1 MRHVAITGLGLV
13 SALGDDLAAAWPRR
27 IAGAPG
33 IARISR
39 FDPTGS
45 PVQLAAQVPDRQLAA
60 DPAWSERARRA
71 RFGTRLFIR
80 ACAEAASQARLADR
94 FHAPARI
101 GVVGGASVNYLHL
114 GRLRDA
120 WRCRDA
126 DGTFDPG
133 QYDID
138 SHPAED
144 FARRQGD
151 EFAAAAAEVLG
162 AQGPRAVIDT
172 ACASSA
178 HAIAEGARLIRRG
191 QADVVVAGGGCALV
205 QPIGLLA
212 FARIGALTTGA
223 DPARA
228 SRPFDRDRN
237 GFVMGEAGAALVL
250 ENLEAA
256 HRRGAPVL
264 AELAG
269 WGSTTTAAS
278 LTDPSADGRVE
289 GPAMSL
295 ALIDAGIGPD
305 VVDYVAAHGTSTPR
319 NDATETLAIKHAL
332 GARAAKVAVSSCKGQ
347 LGHTLAAAGA
357 CNVVLAA
364 MAVARGEVP
373 PTTGYHTPD
382 PACDLD
388 YVPGRGRRMAV
399 HVALANAFA
408 FGGHNV
414 SIALRAPDW
423 STS

>member
-1 MRHVAITGLGLV
+1 MRRVAITGLGLV
-13 SALGDDLAAAWPRR
+13 SALGDDLATAWPRLM
-27 IAGAPG
+27 AGAPG
-33 IARISR
+33 ISRISR

-45 PVQLAAQVPDRQLAA
+45 SIQLAAQVSDSQLTPDPR
-60 DPAWSERARRA
+60 WGERARRA
-71 RFGTRLFIR
+71 RLGTRLFVR
-80 ACAEAASQARLADR
+80 ACEEAARQARLSDA
-94 FHAPARI
+94 FHPPARI
-101 GVVGGASVNYLHL
+101 GIVGGARVNYLHL

-120 WRCRDA
+120 WRCRGA
-126 DGTFDPG
+126 DGAFEPG
-133 QYDID
+133 LYEIEN
-138 SHPAED
+138 HPRED

-151 EFAAAAAEVLG
+151 EFAAAVAEVLG

-178 HAIAEGARLIRRG
+178 HAIAEATRLVRRG
-191 QADVVVAGGGCALV
+191 QADVAVAGGGCALV

-212 FARIGALTTGA
+212 FARIGALTTCV

-228 SRPFDRDRN
+228 SRPFDRDRD
-237 GFVMGEAGAALVL
+237 GFVMGEGGAAVVL
-250 ENLEAA
+250 EELESAR
-256 HRRGAPVL
+256 RRGARVL

-278 LTDPSADGRVE
+278 LTDPSVDGRIE
-289 GPAMSL
+289 GRAMSI
-295 ALIDAGIGPD
+295 ALQDAGVDAG

-319 NDATETLAIKHAL
+319 NDVTETLAIKHAL
-332 GARAAKVAVSSCKGQ
+332 GRHAAEIAVSSPKGQ

-364 MAVARGEVP
+364 MAIARGEVP
-373 PTTGYHTPD
+373 PTTGYETPD

-388 YVPGRGRRMAV
+388 YVPGRGRPMCVR
-399 HVALANAFA
+399 VALANAFA

-423 STS
+423 SHS